1 MSLTALAFWWQSGE
15 IKGLCRSR
23 FVAWT
28 ARRLDAFSG
37 SNWEKDFGCRIRMQ
51 AISPAPSLT
60 VLLPASWVAFF
71 VSGLISFRNL
81 DGFGGKSM
89 KGTIR
94 IIGLM
99 LSVALLM
106 APTASAQSTAT
117 LSGTVRDASG
127 GVIPGV
133 DITVTNQS
141 SGDLRKTV
149 TNQEGYFAIPLLPV
163 GTYKLTAAL
172 TGFTTYQATDIALTA
187 SDSKSVNIDLK
198 VGQVSEI
205 VEVSAT
211 VNEVAVVD
219 SGEKSTLITAK
230 DLQDMTLLSRN
241 AAEVVK
247 MMPGATMSAN
257 CGKNQ
262 PGVTGTI
269 GINGYTIG
277 GNAAGLGGTNING
290 QSLDI
295 TMDGGHIFD
304 PGASGS
310 ATPVNPNTDMISEV
324 KVLTS
329 NFSAEAERGPV
340 VVNVVTKSGGKD
352 FHGEAYLY
360 ARHNAMNAND
370 AFVKSQGQPR
380 QEDKYFYPGAQ
391 IGGPLIIPGTGFNKS
406 REKLFF
412 FNGFEYYKQTV
423 AGGLARAV
431 VPVPAN
437 YLGDFSP
444 AQEAGLGSVGNL
456 NGVPSIV
463 DTTWL
468 GERPGCTITNG
479 VLSQGCIDPNG
490 LKLLKAYLPAPNAD
504 PRAHNGY
511 NFVWGVLTPQ
521 NSWQNLTRVD
531 WNLSNNTKV
540 FARYSV
546 QRETSNQPLGLWG
559 GTGGDSVIPSPTNIL
574 GEYRSDSVSASLTH
588 VFSPT
593 MTSETTYA
601 YTFEGMPNRPED
613 LSKLMRKEM
622 GLTITGVYGNPQA
635 PAFTAWGTAFPNMG
649 SGNNLGAD
657 YHPGMIADKGMP
669 SVTENFSKVW
679 STHSLKFGAFY
690 EHIYNKQDNWGQYPG
705 VFQMPQGWGT
715 GVNNN
720 YADILMGITSGQMTE
735 QQLPPATQIS
745 ENILS
750 LYAQDRWKLN
760 RRLTVEYGIRF
771 EHYAKPYAASDLG
784 LATFFS
790 DKYSNDPAKLNA
802 HTGVLWHG
810 IDNSVPSSGTTS
822 RLFYFSPR
830 LGAAWDLFGNAKT
843 VLRGGWGKYRTY
855 DSLQSNSYV
864 GPVQTGMGATSYY
877 CNAWSCPTFED
888 IDKAATNHPLPAGL
902 PAGLVSVNVMDPK
915 NDEQPLVTTYSFSIN
930 QKLPSAFYLEAS
942 YVGNHSRYLQQQ
954 PDVNS
959 LPVGKIPLSTYL
971 PAISNGGSFNHDP
984 YRPRTNYQSIYQSVT
999 AGKAKYDSLQVSLK
1013 RSVGW
1018 LNLTANYTWGKNFSD
1033 LVYSGAYADYGES
1046 VYYGISPQNRAHV
1059 FSMSY
1064 VINLPKVKGSNAFVR
1079 GLGSDWQI
1087 SGITQIQSGANL
1099 TSQNI
1104 SLQYGQ
1110 DNLVD
1115 ANGVVLKA
1123 NDAIGKMG
1131 TDGLTLMPRIV
1142 CNPVVNEPV
1151 TYTVGGKSYSG
1162 VRYLN
1167 PACFAPAADGTAG
1180 TTNMPYLPGPKFV
1193 NSDLSLAK
1201 NFKLTERQRLQFKL
1215 QMFNFLNHPL
1225 QSFQIGDN
1233 NLAMKFDA
1241 DGTMKNPTGGASIN
1255 TFGVANYQFGHRT
1268 LELMLKY
1275 SF

>member
-1 MSLTALAFWWQSGE
+1 MRRALPIWGLVLT
-15 IKGLCRSR
+15 I
-23 FVAWT
+23 
-28 ARRLDAFSG
+28 
-37 SNWEKDFGCRIRMQ
+37 
-51 AISPAPSLT
+51 
-60 VLLPASWVAFF
+60 
-71 VSGLISFRNL
+71 
-81 DGFGGKSM
+81 
-89 KGTIR
+89 
-94 IIGLM
+94 
-99 LSVALLM
+99 ALLIV
-106 APTASAQSTAT
+106 PVASAQSTAT
-117 LSGTVRDASG
+117 LSGTVRDSSG
-127 GVIPGV
+127 AVVPGA

-141 SGDLRKTV
+141 SGDQRKTV
-149 TNQEGYFAIPLLPV
+149 TNNEGFFSITLLPV
-163 GTYKLTAAL
+163 GTYKLAAVAQ
-172 TGFTTYQATDIALTA
+172 GFATYQATDIVLNT
-187 SDSKSVNIDLK
+187 SDSKTVNIALK
-198 VGQVSEI
+198 MGALSETI
-205 VEVSAT
+205 EVSAT

-219 SGEKSTLITAK
+219 SGEKSTLITSK
-230 DLQDMTLLSRN
+230 ELQDIALLSRN
-241 AAEVVK
+241 ATEVVK
-247 MMPGATMSAN
+247 IMAGAQMTAN
-257 CGKNQ
+257 GGKNQ

-324 KVLTS
+324 KVMTS

-380 QEDKYFYPGAQ
+380 QEDKYFYPGFQ
-391 IGGPLIIPGTGFNKS
+391 IGGPVIIPGTSFNKN
-406 REKLFF
+406 RDKLFF

-437 YLGDFSP
+437 YTGDFSP
-444 AQEAGLGSVGNL
+444 AAEAGLGSVGNL
-456 NGVPSIV
+456 NGVPTYDPGSQP
-463 DTTWL
+463 WS
-468 GERPGCTITNG
+468 GSRPNCTITNG
-479 VLSQGCIDPNG
+479 KLSAGCIDPNG
-490 LKLLKAYLPAPNAD
+490 LKLLKAYLPAPNSD
-504 PRAHNGY
+504 PASHNGY

-521 NSWQNLTRVD
+521 NSWQNLSRVD

-750 LYAQDRWKLN
+750 MYAQDRWKLN
-760 RRLTVEYGIRF
+760 SRLTVEYGIRF

-784 LATFFS
+784 LATFFA

-810 IDNSVPSSGTTS
+810 IDKSVPTSGTTS

-830 LGAAWDLFGNAKT
+830 LGAAWDMFGNAKT

-855 DSLQSNSYV
+855 DSLQSNSYT

-915 NDEQPLVTTYSFSIN
+915 NDEQPLVTTYSVSID

-942 YVGNHSRYLQQQ
+942 YVGNRSRYLQQQ
-954 PDVNS
+954 IDINS
-959 LPVGKIPLSTYL
+959 LPVGKIPLATYL
-971 PAISNGGSFNHDP
+971 AKLNSGGWQTSDKDAA
-984 YRPRTNYQSIYQSVT
+984 RPRTNYQGITQSVT

-1018 LNLTANYTWGKNFSD
+1018 LNLMANYTWGKTFSD
-1033 LVYSGAYADYGES
+1033 LYYSGAFSDYGES
-1046 VYYGISPQNRAHV
+1046 EYYGISPNNRARV

-1064 VINLPKVKGSNAFVR
+1064 VINLPKIKGGNAFLR

-1099 TSQNI
+1099 TSQN
-1104 SLQYGQ
+1104 SNLQYAQ
-1110 DNLVD
+1110 DNLVV
-1115 ANGVVLKA
+1115 NNVTIKA
-1123 NDAIGKMG
+1123 NDALGKMG
-1131 TDGLTLMPRIV
+1131 SDGLQINAKIV

-1151 TYTVGGKSYSG
+1151 TYTVSGKTFSG

-1180 TTNMPYLPGPKFV
+1180 TTNMPYLEGPKFF
-1193 NSDLSLAK
+1193 NNDLALTK
-1201 NFKLTERQRLQFKL
+1201 NFRLTERQRLQFKL
-1215 QMFNFLNHPL
+1215 QMFNFLNHAL

-1233 NLAMKFDA
+1233 NLALKFNA

-1268 LELMLKY
+1268 LELMMKY
-1275 SF
+1275 FF